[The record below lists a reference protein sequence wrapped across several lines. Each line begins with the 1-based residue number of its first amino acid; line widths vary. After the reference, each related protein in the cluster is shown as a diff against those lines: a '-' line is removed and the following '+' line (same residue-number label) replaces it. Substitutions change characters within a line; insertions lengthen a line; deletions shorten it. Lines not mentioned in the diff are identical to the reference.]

1 MVRIRRETL
10 HSRDHEVDNL
20 TSMLRTMK
28 QNTMHPN
35 VQFNTFQFTC
45 TFLLWYFIQI
55 YSLEIVLQIYVLV
68 HSFATYGTDHDEP
81 YRIIYMDI
89 VLTLLLF
96 IELRAH
102 YVSVPPALFWADDY
116 YKMDMMVT
124 VISFL
129 FILLYILHHEQVI
142 KVPEDSAEML
152 HCIRDVTRSLRLPTF
167 IRNFK
172 GMFIML
178 KGPSEHQFEC
188 MESL

>member
-10 HSRDHEVDNL
+10 HSRDHEVDSL

-28 QNTMHPN
+28 QHTMHSSIKLN
-35 VQFNTFQFTC
+35 AFQSTC

-55 YSLEIVLQIYVLV
+55 YSLEIVLQTYVLV
-68 HSFATYGTDHDEP
+68 HSFTTYGTDHDEP

-89 VLTLLLF
+89 VLTLLLL

-102 YVSVPPALFWADDY
+102 YVSMPPELFWANDY

-124 VISFL
+124 GISFL

-142 KVPEDSAEML
+142 EVPEYSAEML
-152 HCIRDVTRSLRLPTF
+152 LCI
-167 IRNFK
+167 
-172 GMFIML
+172 
-178 KGPSEHQFEC
+178 
-188 MESL
+188 